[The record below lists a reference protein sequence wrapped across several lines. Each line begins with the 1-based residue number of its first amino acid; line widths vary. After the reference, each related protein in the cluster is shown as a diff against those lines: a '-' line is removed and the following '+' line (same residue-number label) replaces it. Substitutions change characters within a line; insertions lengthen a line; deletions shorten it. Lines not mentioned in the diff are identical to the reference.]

1 MMMKLTQCDYEK
13 IADCFPKHRGTIK
26 LSNLLALN
34 AILYVLENG
43 CKWRSLP
50 KEFGPWHTIYMR
62 MYRWYKNGVLTAA
75 FKKLQELHILNFK
88 IEVVSLDST
97 YAKVHPDGCGALK
110 KTASKISENPEADG
124 PPKFIW
130 LPFLP

>member
-1 MMMKLTQCDYEK
+1 MKLTHCDYEK

-43 CKWRSLP
+43 CKWHVLP
-50 KEFGPWHTIYMR
+50 KEFGHWHTNYMR

-75 FKKLQELHILNFK
+75 FKKLQELPILNLKLKLFLL
-88 IEVVSLDST
+88 IASLQKFILTD
-97 YAKVHPDGCGALK
+97 VELK
-110 KTASKISENPEADG
+110 KMASKYRKIQRG
-124 PPKFIW
+124 
-130 LPFLP
+130 

>member
-1 MMMKLTQCDYEK
+1 MMKLTQCDYEK

-43 CKWRSLP
+43 CKWRALP
-50 KEFGPWHTIYMR
+50 KEFGHWHTIYMR
-62 MYRWYKNGVLTAA
+62 MYRWYKKGVLTTA
-75 FKKLQELHILNFK
+75 FKKLQELHILNFR

-110 KTASKISENPEADG
+110 KMAGKISENPEADG